1 MQISIPLAQ
10 WFYIRTYLEHNYCF
24 CGAEYRI
31 VAQDSLTVRLE
42 FKNSDG
48 FKLLDNKLRS

>member
-10 WFYIRTYLEHNYCF
+10 WFYIRLYLEHNYCF

-31 VAQDSLTVRLE
+31 VAQDSQYITLE

>member
-10 WFYIRTYLEHNYCF
+10 WFYIRTYLEHNYCMLN
-24 CGAEYRI
+24 AEYKI
-31 VAQDSLTVRLE
+31 VAQDSYNVLLE
-42 FKNSDG
+42 FKNSEH